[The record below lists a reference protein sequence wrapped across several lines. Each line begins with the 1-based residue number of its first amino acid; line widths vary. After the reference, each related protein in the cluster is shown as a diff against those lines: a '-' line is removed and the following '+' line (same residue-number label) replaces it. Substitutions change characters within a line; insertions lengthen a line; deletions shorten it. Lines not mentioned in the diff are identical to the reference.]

1 MGLAFQ
7 IVDDILDQ
15 TATAEQIGK
24 ATGKDAAKGK
34 ITYPML
40 IGLDASRREAEQQL
54 SAALKAIE
62 PLGTPALGLRSL
74 AGFVVERNK

>member
-15 TATAEQIGK
+15 TATAEELGK

-40 IGLDASRREAEQQL
+40 IGLDASRREAEEQL
-54 SAALKAIE
+54 AAAVKSLDS
-62 PLGTPALGLRSL
+62 LGANAAGLRSL